1 MEIIDFS
8 SSHPN
13 LSSPIVATVGFF
25 DGVHI
30 GHQHLIRQVQSE
42 AKRLG
47 LPSAVI
53 TFPVHPRKVLQQDY
67 QPKLLCGFKEK
78 LHQLS
83 TTQVDYIIVLPFTI
97 ELSQLSA
104 ETFIHRVL
112 KERLNVHTLFVGHDH
127 RFGHNREAGFSE
139 YCTYGKSVE
148 MNVIQAT
155 ELKYNERE
163 DVSSSQIRRLLA
175 EGNVVK
181 ANALLSYTYQL
192 SGKIVEGYQVGR
204 TIGFPTANIQSWEK
218 YKVIPHLGVYA
229 VHVHTRENRYKGMLY
244 IGTRPTLHNHS
255 HISVEVNIFDFEG
268 DLYNQSITV
277 DFIEYV
283 RPDEKFTSMDELVK
297 QIRQDKEK
305 VIHLLNTRP

>member
-13 LSSPIVATVGFF
+13 LSSPVVATVGFF

-30 GHQHLIRQVQSE
+30 GHRHLIRQVQSE

-67 QPKLLCGFKEK
+67 QPKLLCGFEEK

-83 TTQVDYIIVLPFTI
+83 TTDVDYVIVLPFTI
-97 ELSQLSA
+97 ELSRLSA

-127 RFGHNREAGFSE
+127 RFGHNREAGFPE
-139 YCTYGKSVE
+139 YCAYGKSVG
-148 MNVIQAT
+148 MKVIQAT

-163 DVSSSQIRRLLA
+163 EVSSSQIRRLLA

-229 VHVHTRENRYKGMLY
+229 VQVHTRENTYKGMLY
-244 IGTRPTLHNHS
+244 IGTRPTLHHHS

-297 QIRQDKEK
+297 QIRQDKEN
-305 VIHLLNTRP
+305 VMHLLNARP